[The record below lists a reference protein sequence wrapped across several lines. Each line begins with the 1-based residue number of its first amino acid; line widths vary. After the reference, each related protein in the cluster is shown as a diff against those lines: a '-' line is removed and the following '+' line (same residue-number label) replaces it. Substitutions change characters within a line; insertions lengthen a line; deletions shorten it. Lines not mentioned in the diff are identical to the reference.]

1 MTVRFRPGIVTLLVV
16 VVLAAAAVP
25 ARAYLKLGAQV
36 GDRMLTLSWRQ
47 FPIRYFVTNR
57 DVDGV
62 TADQFQTAVQRAFA
76 TWHAVPDTRTSSQ
89 FVGFTQ
95 SPPVSGDDAT
105 VLGFEERPDL
115 DRTLAATEFFV
126 DNSTGEILESD
137 IFFNTA
143 FLWTTAEAGIAGRFD
158 VQSIALH
165 EIGHLLGLSHSAL
178 GETELRSGG
187 RRVIAAG
194 SVMFPIAF
202 SAGDISARV
211 LQADDIAGI
220 GDIYGTQ
227 AFRRRTGSIS
237 GRVTKNGQGVFG
249 AHVIAFNPAS
259 GKLVSGFALDD
270 QGNFVIAG
278 LEPGPQVVRAEPLDD
293 GDVESFFDETVAVD
307 ADFKVK
313 FYERAVVVP
322 RAGATRKIEIRVQP
336 K

>member
-1 MTVRFRPGIVTLLVV
+1 MSRVRLAGASLTVLIVIV
-16 VVLAAAAVP
+16 AAAVP
-25 ARAYLKLGAQV
+25 ARAYLKLGAQL
-36 GDRMLTLSWRQ
+36 GDRMVTLSWRQ

-62 TADQFQTAVQRAFA
+62 TADQFQTAVRRAFS
-76 TWHAVPDTRTSSQ
+76 TWHAVPNTRTSSE

-105 VLGFEERPDL
+105 VLGFEDRPDL

-126 DNSTGEILESD
+126 DNATGEILESD

-143 FLWTTAEAGIAGRFD
+143 FLWTTAEAGIKGRFD

-178 GETELRSGG
+178 GETELRAGG
-187 RRVIAAG
+187 RRVLAAG
-194 SVMFPIAF
+194 TVMFPIAF
-202 SAGDISARV
+202 SAGDISART
-211 LQADDIAGI
+211 LRADDIAGI
-220 GDIYGTQ
+220 SDIYGTQ
-227 AFRRRTGSIS
+227 TFRRQTGTIS

-259 GKLVSGFALDD
+259 GKLVSNFSLDD
-270 QGNFVIAG
+270 QGNFVISG
-278 LEPGPQVVRAEPLDD
+278 LEPGPQVLRAEPLDD
-293 GDVESFFDETVAVD
+293 GDIESFFDQTTAVD
-307 ADFKVK
+307 VDFTVK

-322 RAGATRKIEIRVQP
+322 RGGATRNIEIRVQP